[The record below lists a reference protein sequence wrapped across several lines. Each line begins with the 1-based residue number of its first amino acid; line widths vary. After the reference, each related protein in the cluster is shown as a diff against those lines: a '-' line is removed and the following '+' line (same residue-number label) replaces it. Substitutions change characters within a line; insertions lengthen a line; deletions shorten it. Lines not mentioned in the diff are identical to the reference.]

1 VRPRE
6 LILLI
11 VTCVLIPLVLS
22 CGKNTPTKPEP
33 APACQVSPS
42 PLAFGSVV
50 VGSTSDSSFT
60 IRNTGAGTLSGS
72 VGPGSGAFSVVSG
85 QGDYSLT
92 AGQEKHV
99 TVRFAPTA
107 AGAHSTELPLGS
119 SHCTSLTCTGT
130 GTAGPMSGEMVYVP
144 AGNFTMGSTTGN
156 SNEQPVHTVF
166 IDVFWID
173 KYEVTNAEF
182 KRFMD
187 AGGYTTQ
194 AFWSPAGW
202 SQRQSSGWTQP
213 EFWATGENHS
223 GPAWPGFPVVG
234 VSWYEAEAY
243 ANFVGKRLPTE
254 AEWEKAA
261 RGADERTYPW
271 GSSIDGGRANY
282 WASGDPY
289 DNNSTPV
296 GFYDGRSHPAPLFQT
311 ADSPSPCGAYDMAG
325 NVFEWVKDWYQSD
338 YYSVSPSSNP
348 PGPVSGA
355 SRVLRGGAWNYGP
368 SYLRSAYRGYAPPGS
383 RNCGY
388 GFRCARTLP

>member
-1 VRPRE
+1 MRTACLARGVAVATAFM
-6 LILLI
+6 LL
-11 VTCVLIPLVLS
+11 S
-22 CGKNTPTKPEP
+22 
-33 APACQVSPS
+33 AAA
-42 PLAFGSVV
+42 PLAHAGSAPVVSNVFGTQIAGTGQVRITYDVSDADGDSVTARV
-50 VGSTSDSSFT
+50 VCSSDSGVTFDLVPV
-60 IRNTGAGTLSGS
+60 TLSGD
-72 VGPGSGAFSVVSG
+72 VNVAMIPGPGKEIIWNAASDYPGHYWPQVVAKVLAS
-85 QGDYSLT
+85 D
-92 AGQEKHV
+92 
-99 TVRFAPTA
+99 
-107 AGAHSTELPLGS
+107 
-119 SHCTSLTCTGT
+119 
-130 GTAGPMSGEMVYVP
+130 GPDLAREVFVP
-144 AGNFTMGSTTGN
+144 AGTFTMGSTVA

-166 IDVFWID
+166 IDAFWID
-173 KYEVTNAEF
+173 EYEVTNAEF
-182 KRFMD
+182 KQFMD

-213 EFWATGENHS
+213 LYWTTGYYHS

-296 GFYDGRSHPAPLFQT
+296 GFYDGRLHPSPLFQT
-311 ADSPSPCGAYDMAG
+311 TDSPSPYGAYDMAG
-325 NVFEWVKDWYQSD
+325 NVSEWVADWYQSD

-348 PGPVSGA
+348 PGPVSG
-355 SRVLRGGAWNYGP
+355 SYRVLRGGAYIFGAVE
-368 SYLRSAYRGYAPPGS
+368 LRSACRYNIAPYG
-383 RNCGY
+383 RNY
-388 GFRCARTLP
+388 YLGFRCARTLP